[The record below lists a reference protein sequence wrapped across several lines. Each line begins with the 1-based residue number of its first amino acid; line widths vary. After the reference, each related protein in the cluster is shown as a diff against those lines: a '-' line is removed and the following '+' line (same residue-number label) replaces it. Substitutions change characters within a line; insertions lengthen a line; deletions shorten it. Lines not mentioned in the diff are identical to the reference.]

1 MDLQKYSR
9 YLVGAVIVL
18 LAFVSF
24 FAACTTYVAPNE
36 VAIKESRLLP
46 PKGVSER
53 VYEGGRVHFLFPG
66 QQLHRFPTD
75 IQVLE
80 MVRSRQVPRYDN
92 TRVEPD
98 VEINTSDG
106 SRVWVDV
113 TVFYRISDSYAVMTG
128 IGPGR
133 QYEDTIVIPRTKNV
147 LKQHMGELNAEDFYD
162 VEKRVLAAR
171 ETEALLA
178 QELKLKG
185 LELSSLLIRQYRY
198 LGNYE
203 NEIRA
208 KKIKDQLYYTQQSEA
223 RAASEEAVK
232 KEIEAEGQANVA
244 VELERGKAEVT
255 KINAAADA
263 YARKK
268 RAEAD
273 LLIQLAE
280 AEGTQALN
288 NAYRGIGSENLV
300 GLEMAEVLEGMDV
313 IIVPTGGENGMN
325 PLDLDDTLRMFD
337 VQ

>member
-9 YLVGAVIVL
+9 YVVGGVVIL
-18 LAFVSF
+18 LAFVAF

-46 PKGVSER
+46 PKGVSEKI
-53 VYEGGRVHFLFPG
+53 YDGGRVHFLFPG

-75 IQVLE
+75 ILVLE
-80 MVRSRQVPRYDN
+80 MVRNPKGTVHDN

-113 TVFYRISDSYAVMTG
+113 TVFYRISDAYAVMTG

-133 QYEDTIVIPRTKNV
+133 QFEDTIVIPRTKNV

-162 VEKRVLAAR
+162 VEKRTRALHETQELLAA
-171 ETEALLA
+171 
-178 QELKLKG
+178 ELQTKG
-185 LELSSLLIRQYRY
+185 LELARILVRQYRY
-198 LGNYE
+198 LPNYE

-223 RAASEEAVK
+223 HAASEEAVK
-232 KEIEAEGQANVA
+232 KEIEAEGLANVA

-255 KINAAADA
+255 KINAAADT

-273 LLIQLAE
+273 LLVQLAD
-280 AEGTQALN
+280 AQGTQALN

-300 GLEMAEVLEGMDV
+300 GLEMAEVLKGMDV
-313 IIVPTGGENGMN
+313 IIVPTGGDNGVN
-325 PLDLDDTLRMFD
+325 PLDLEETLRMFD